1 MMNKQLMLALRTA
14 EWRMGDMFADL
25 LHDRCTQAK
34 REDLA
39 GVLSVLIP
47 LLTNGAR
54 VVVDTGQ
61 CVGDPATTDMPETN
75 PALAGHRVDRDISPH
90 ER

>member
-1 MMNKQLMLALRTA
+1 MNKQLMLALRTA

-54 VVVDTGQ
+54 IVIDTGQ
-61 CVGDPATTDMPETN
+61 CVEDPALDVN
-75 PALAGHRVDRDISPH
+75 PALAGHGVDEDVPPH
-90 ER
+90 KR